1 MFMQQVIKISLNLS
15 YSEKLLENF
24 EVDFPL
30 KILCVKQ
37 NVQTSNSEIRLWH
50 LLIFEFLHNDLL

>member
-15 YSEKLLENF
+15 YSEKFWEDF
-24 EVDFPL
+24 VVDFP
-30 KILCVKQ
+30 ILCVQQ